1 MTKKIQSIPE
11 ARLLLESLRSVGY
24 NEETAIADII
34 DNCIS
39 AKAHEIK
46 IQFDWEKKRIVISDD
61 GLGMSS
67 KDLIENMRIGSSDP
81 NQVRDERD
89 LGRFGMGMKTAAF
102 SLGKKLTVVTKSNS
116 TVSNASWDLEQI
128 PSIGWN
134 LIIRDESEISEFS
147 SQIDEQGTIV
157 IIENLDRVIDTDDEK
172 KAKNKFYRIANRT
185 EKHLALTFHRFIE
198 EDCLILE
205 LNDIPIKA
213 WNPFIVEN
221 SATQE
226 LPEESVF
233 SDNGCIKA
241 IIQPYVLPHKT
252 KFASDDDYQLAGG
265 PKGWNYHQGI
275 YVYRNKRLI
284 ICGTWFDYIK
294 KEPAYNLARIKIDIS
309 SASDEDWKI
318 DIKKSTA
325 SLPSYVREAVEREID
340 LCTEASARVYN
351 SRGNYSKS
359 NVSTPNLDYVWEQRK
374 KDGRY
379 SFYINRKHSLLNT
392 IKKQLDE
399 QGILLTNDET
409 VQYTPN
415 DTHNGKVTIRFDVW
429 DIERLYQTVLGGAAI
444 ERQLVVKLKKK
455 YGTSLPLIKVKGDN
469 AIYDCYIGV
478 ISGRLLAQIY
488 EAEGQD
494 LIQKNVRSFLQAT
507 GNVNKGIKAS
517 LANEPEMF
525 MAYNNGISTIAE
537 SVAVDESQCNGD
549 ISTITEITGWQIV
562 NGGQT
567 TASIYNAY
575 RAKLPLDQVN
585 VQIKLSVI
593 KQKDRA
599 EDIIHNISKYAN
611 SQNKINMSDFNAN
624 DAYHVKMERLSRA
637 TPIPVAKGKSTDYW
651 FYERARGQYLVELN
665 RQPSATAKKEFKNRC
680 PKSRCISKTVAAK
693 CMMAYQ
699 GHPDIVSKGLETNF
713 IYFSDMVSD
722 GTFPEPSEQ
731 SYTEMIAKVI
741 LFNSCDK
748 IIKNLKFGGFK
759 AQQDYYTIALIGKY
773 YSDLFHPQEIWNSQM
788 ISAEMAKTI
797 EELAFFVWNHFQ
809 NPTVPGVNVGQ
820 WCKKEECWELL
831 QARYENEY
839 MQR

>member
-147 SQIDEQGTIV
+147 SQIDEQGTVV

-309 SASDEDWKI
+309 SASDEDFLYA
-318 DIKKSTA
+318 IKGCRITTEQYQKTHNRKAPGEHIFYQGVSAHDVANFLESYETSKTATRANSKYMADYIRTMNADGIGGVKSWTVC
-325 SLPSYVREAVEREID
+325 LI
-340 LCTEASARVYN
+340 
-351 SRGNYSKS
+351 
-359 NVSTPNLDYVWEQRK
+359 NVSGHGENFDIADLKNIGGGIYREEGHGVDSYADAAICSIHAMTSAGHEYLDYDKQAYDKVLQLREKYKNDSATTKVNEIIRRETRAFSNGLLILYPIGDAGQLTALKGNHKPPFGFAAVFPDRNGK
-374 KDGRY
+374 GNLKSYRMNDIALEKD
-379 SFYINRKHSLLNT
+379 
-392 IKKQLDE
+392 
-399 QGILLTNDET
+399 NDE
-409 VQYTPN
+409 
-415 DTHNGKVTIRFDVW
+415 
-429 DIERLYQTVLGGAAI
+429 LYG
-444 ERQLVVKLKKK
+444 
-455 YGTSLPLIKVKGDN
+455 
-469 AIYDCYIGV
+469 
-478 ISGRLLAQIY
+478 
-488 EAEGQD
+488 
-494 LIQKNVRSFLQAT
+494 
-507 GNVNKGIKAS
+507 
-517 LANEPEMF
+517 
-525 MAYNNGISTIAE
+525 
-537 SVAVDESQCNGD
+537 
-549 ISTITEITGWQIV
+549 
-562 NGGQT
+562 
-567 TASIYNAY
+567 
-575 RAKLPLDQVN
+575 
-585 VQIKLSVI
+585 
-593 KQKDRA
+593 
-599 EDIIHNISKYAN
+599 
-611 SQNKINMSDFNAN
+611 
-624 DAYHVKMERLSRA
+624 
-637 TPIPVAKGKSTDYW
+637 
-651 FYERARGQYLVELN
+651 
-665 RQPSATAKKEFKNRC
+665 
-680 PKSRCISKTVAAK
+680 
-693 CMMAYQ
+693 
-699 GHPDIVSKGLETNF
+699 
-713 IYFSDMVSD
+713 
-722 GTFPEPSEQ
+722 
-731 SYTEMIAKVI
+731 
-741 LFNSCDK
+741 
-748 IIKNLKFGGFK
+748 
-759 AQQDYYTIALIGKY
+759 
-773 YSDLFHPQEIWNSQM
+773 
-788 ISAEMAKTI
+788 
-797 EELAFFVWNHFQ
+797 
-809 NPTVPGVNVGQ
+809 
-820 WCKKEECWELL
+820 
-831 QARYENEY
+831 
-839 MQR
+839 

>member
-399 QGILLTNDET
+399 QGKKTL
-409 VQYTPN
+409 
-415 DTHNGKVTIRFDVW
+415 FD
-429 DIERLYQTVLGGAAI
+429 
-444 ERQLVVKLKKK
+444 
-455 YGTSLPLIKVKGDN
+455 
-469 AIYDCYIGV
+469 
-478 ISGRLLAQIY
+478 
-488 EAEGQD
+488 
-494 LIQKNVRSFLQAT
+494 
-507 GNVNKGIKAS
+507 
-517 LANEPEMF
+517 
-525 MAYNNGISTIAE
+525 
-537 SVAVDESQCNGD
+537 
-549 ISTITEITGWQIV
+549 IV
-562 NGGQT
+562 N
-567 TASIYNAY
+567 
-575 RAKLPLDQVN
+575 
-585 VQIKLSVI
+585 
-593 KQKDRA
+593 
-599 EDIIHNISKYAN
+599 IS
-611 SQNKINMSDFNAN
+611 
-624 DAYHVKMERLSRA
+624 
-637 TPIPVAKGKSTDYW
+637 
-651 FYERARGQYLVELN
+651 
-665 RQPSATAKKEFKNRC
+665 
-680 PKSRCISKTVAAK
+680 
-693 CMMAYQ
+693 
-699 GHPDIVSKGLETNF
+699 
-713 IYFSDMVSD
+713 
-722 GTFPEPSEQ
+722 
-731 SYTEMIAKVI
+731 
-741 LFNSCDK
+741 
-748 IIKNLKFGGFK
+748 
-759 AQQDYYTIALIGKY
+759 
-773 YSDLFHPQEIWNSQM
+773 
-788 ISAEMAKTI
+788 
-797 EELAFFVWNHFQ
+797 
-809 NPTVPGVNVGQ
+809 
-820 WCKKEECWELL
+820 
-831 QARYENEY
+831 
-839 MQR
+839 